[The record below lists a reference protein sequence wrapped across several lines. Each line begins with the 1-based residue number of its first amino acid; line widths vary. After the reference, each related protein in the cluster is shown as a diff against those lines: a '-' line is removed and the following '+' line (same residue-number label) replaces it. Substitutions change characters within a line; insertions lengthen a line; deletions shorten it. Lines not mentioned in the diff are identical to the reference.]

1 MHGSNR
7 LGGNSLSD
15 LLVFGKRAGEYA
27 AAHAAASQSPKL
39 ADADIE
45 AAIEDALRPFGN
57 DGENPYELQ
66 NALQAINGRLVGII
80 RKAEELQE
88 ALVELAALKD
98 RIANVTAV
106 GGRAYNP
113 GWHLALDLR
122 NMYLCSV
129 ATAMAALE
137 RDESRGGHTREDAPG
152 MNPEWRKT
160 ILVVSLED
168 GPNGTGEVAL
178 TRQPVTPMP
187 PELLELFDTTELS
200 KYMTPEEYR
209 RDSPSGTGSPGDDPT
224 GTDSTEAEEA

>member
-1 MHGSNR
+1 
-7 LGGNSLSD
+7 
-15 LLVFGKRAGEYA
+15 
-27 AAHAAASQSPKL
+27 
-39 ADADIE
+39 
-45 AAIEDALRPFGN
+45 LRPFGN

-80 RKAEELQE
+80 RKAEELEE
-88 ALVELAALKD
+88 ALTELATLKD
-98 RIANVTAV
+98 RIAKVTAN

-160 ILVVSLED
+160 NLVVSLED
-168 GPNGTGEVAL
+168 GEVRL
-178 TRQPVTPMP
+178 TRQPVPPMP
-187 PELLELFDTTELS
+187 RELLDLFDTTELS

-209 RDSPSGTGSPGDDPT
+209 SDSP
-224 GTDSTEAEEA
+224 TDSTEAEEA